1 MPGLFPIRMALAQ
14 ANIDMGSPDKA
25 LRLLAQSVRAD
36 PTQVEAYIRLARLYA
51 QQDQHVTAA
60 KYLEQGFAQDFA
72 IRQHPLYAAVRTE
85 VLMAENK
92 IDEAIKL
99 LREAI
104 EVEGVRQ
111 RTRRRSPRK
120 GSPNVSPDGLHIT
133 LKDRSMVF
141 CTFIKALAAGDL
153 VGEAKQAQEDAL
165 AEFTGTPE
173 EVTIIVAGADVA
185 VKRGDVDEAL
195 AALGRIPTTS
205 ATYVRARLTMG
216 DIYKK
221 HKKDRKSYAQCYT
234 DVCDHQPSVVNFS
247 LLGDA
252 YLSIQEPLLAIE
264 AFENARRLDKSG
276 KVDHNHNL
284 VKKIGRAWVQVHDYE
299 KAIDYYKT
307 AFKRADSIPAATC
320 SDLRRDLARLYLDL
334 RRYQDCIQEIHRHLA
349 VPHDE
354 ATVDQVTDRIRS
366 YLLLS
371 EAHQKHHD
379 SRVRHSEEDVA
390 KCPLSQIPGQDAARA
405 GQLIP
410 QSLDALKEA
419 KELAVKALA
428 AVGVVVGKK
437 SGTGDD
443 EDADVMPLKKLAGD
457 VHYQLG
463 CYLEHR
469 EHNFDAAVGQYTT
482 ALELDEGKEDALMA
496 LARLRLARG
505 EIDSCERT
513 LRALLRVNKDHDD
526 ADMMLASVMAS
537 KAQKA
542 LAASSGYSTEEGIP
556 IEATD
561 EFKAVVG
568 HYKEMLDKDPSNF
581 KALGQLL
588 LLLRKTGRLAHLGP
602 KYLEKAA
609 NSIAKG

>member
-1 MPGLFPIRMALAQ
+1 I
-14 ANIDMGSPDKA
+14 
-25 LRLLAQSVRAD
+25 
-36 PTQVEAYIRLARLYA
+36 
-51 QQDQHVTAA
+51 
-60 KYLEQGFAQDFA
+60 
-72 IRQHPLYAAVRTE
+72 
-85 VLMAENK
+85 
-92 IDEAIKL
+92 
-99 LREAI
+99 
-104 EVEGVRQ
+104 
-111 RTRRRSPRK
+111 
-120 GSPNVSPDGLHIT
+120 
-133 LKDRSMVF
+133 
-141 CTFIKALAAGDL
+141 
-153 VGEAKQAQEDAL
+153 
-165 AEFTGTPE
+165 
-173 EVTIIVAGADVA
+173 
-185 VKRGDVDEAL
+185 
-195 AALGRIPTTS
+195 
-205 ATYVRARLTMG
+205 
-216 DIYKK
+216 
-221 HKKDRKSYAQCYT
+221 
-234 DVCDHQPSVVNFS
+234 
-247 LLGDA
+247 
-252 YLSIQEPLLAIE
+252 
-264 AFENARRLDKSG
+264 
-276 KVDHNHNL
+276 
-284 VKKIGRAWVQVHDYE
+284 HDYE
-299 KAIDYYKT
+299 KAIDYYK
-307 AFKRADSIPAATC
+307 AALKRADSVPAATC
-320 SDLRRDLARLYLDL
+320 SDLRRDLARLCLDL
-334 RRYQDCIQEIHRHLA
+334 SRYQDCIQEIHRHLA

-354 ATVDQVTDRIRS
+354 AAVDQVTDRIRS

-379 SRVRHSEEDVA
+379 SRV
-390 KCPLSQIPGQDAARA
+390 PGQDAARA

-443 EDADVMPLKKLAGD
+443 EDADVMTLKKFAGD

-482 ALELDEGKEDALMA
+482 ALEFDEGKEDALMA
-496 LARLRLARG
+496 LARLRLSRG

-513 LRALLRVNKDHDD
+513 LRALLRVDKGHED

-542 LAASSGYSTEEGIP
+542 LAASSGYSTEEGVP

-609 NSIAKG
+609 NSIPKGADAPPGLRHARLKPSPLRYDYHSGSVEGCCLDGSTNR

>member
-1 MPGLFPIRMALAQ
+1 I
-14 ANIDMGSPDKA
+14 
-25 LRLLAQSVRAD
+25 
-36 PTQVEAYIRLARLYA
+36 
-51 QQDQHVTAA
+51 
-60 KYLEQGFAQDFA
+60 
-72 IRQHPLYAAVRTE
+72 
-85 VLMAENK
+85 
-92 IDEAIKL
+92 
-99 LREAI
+99 
-104 EVEGVRQ
+104 
-111 RTRRRSPRK
+111 
-120 GSPNVSPDGLHIT
+120 
-133 LKDRSMVF
+133 
-141 CTFIKALAAGDL
+141 
-153 VGEAKQAQEDAL
+153 
-165 AEFTGTPE
+165 
-173 EVTIIVAGADVA
+173 
-185 VKRGDVDEAL
+185 
-195 AALGRIPTTS
+195 
-205 ATYVRARLTMG
+205 
-216 DIYKK
+216 
-221 HKKDRKSYAQCYT
+221 
-234 DVCDHQPSVVNFS
+234 
-247 LLGDA
+247 
-252 YLSIQEPLLAIE
+252 
-264 AFENARRLDKSG
+264 
-276 KVDHNHNL
+276 
-284 VKKIGRAWVQVHDYE
+284 HDYE
-299 KAIDYYKT
+299 KAIDYYK
-307 AFKRADSIPAATC
+307 AALKRADSIPAATC
-320 SDLRRDLARLYLDL
+320 SDLRRDLARLCLDL
-334 RRYQDCIQEIHRHLA
+334 SRYQDCIQEIHRHLA

-354 ATVDQVTDRIRS
+354 AAVDQVTDRIRS

-379 SRVRHSEEDVA
+379 SRV
-390 KCPLSQIPGQDAARA
+390 PGQDAARA

-482 ALELDEGKEDALMA
+482 ALEFDEGKEDALMA
-496 LARLRLARG
+496 LARLRLSRG

-513 LRALLRVNKDHDD
+513 LRALLRVDKGHED

-542 LAASSGYSTEEGIP
+542 LAASSGYSTEEGVP

-609 NSIAKG
+609 NSIPKGADAPPGLRHARLKPFCRGMLSRWLNQPQEAIVEFNASRKDVEYRGDAIMHMIEIYLFPDASDGCSLEGLDPTGSPVMTNIAEAKDLCRELAERGRQGWNPKLRVLRSQADLLTRNKATVDAALNDLMALYGSSTVQSYAVLSL